1 MKSMKKQA
9 DLRKN
14 AREIKEVKKE
24 NKIESIEHALKTKF
38 LSYLMLILASSI
50 VLWFTSFSEISL
62 LLWIII
68 AIVGGYIILNYDVF
82 VSKSIVVL
90 SALVM
95 EFLVLINFSDLA
107 ILGSPGNILLIAF
120 IMLDIILIYALS
132 KL

>member
-1 MKSMKKQA
+1 MLA
-9 DLRKN
+9 LKN
-14 AREIKEVKKE
+14 E
-24 NKIESIEHALKTKF
+24 IESIEHALKTKF

-107 ILGSPGNILLIAF
+107 VLGSPGNILLIAF
-120 IMLDIILIYALS
+120 ILLDIILIYALS

>member
-14 AREIKEVKKE
+14 VREIKDVKKE
-24 NKIESIEHALKTKF
+24 NRIESIEHALKTKF

-95 EFLVLINFSDLA
+95 EFLVLTNFSDLA
-107 ILGSPGNILLIAF
+107 IFGSPGNILLIAF
-120 IMLDIILIYALS
+120 IMLDTILIYALS